1 MTHPT
6 HFVAIFGGAVSGS
19 EAAYQLSKRGIYSVV
34 FEQNVLPYGK
44 IEDGLPKWHVKLR
57 NKEEEKVNEKIKH
70 PYVMYVPNVRLGKD
84 INFEDVVNWG
94 FSAVFLATGAWND
107 RLLPIEGIDNFVDK
121 GLYYQNPLV
130 YWFNHYHEPGY
141 DGKQFDLHDDAIV
154 IGGGLASIDVLKIL
168 MIEITQK
175 ALAQKGH
182 KTDLFTLDRGIDK
195 VLEDL
200 GLTLSDL
207 GVKGCTLYY
216 RRRIIDMPLSPL
228 PTDTPEQLEKAQ
240 NVRQKILNNFKT
252 KFLFRVKEC
261 HMPREKIIENGRLV
275 GLKFC
280 KTKIENGKAEQIPDS
295 DVEIKSPLVISSIGS
310 IPELIE
316 GIPAKEQVFNLK
328 DTENCQI
335 EGYENVFALG
345 NAVTGKGNIIESLKH
360 GRELSQRVMDNY
372 LDWQED
378 DYQDLLRKQEAAVAE
393 DIDKIAE
400 SLKNKNLLS
409 IEKIQELKNRIKEYQ
424 QKSGFDGDY
433 DKWVK
438 KHLPKRLEDMI
449 GVTH

>member
-70 PYVMYVPNVRLGKD
+70 PYVMYVPNVKLGKD
-84 INFEDVVNWG
+84 INFEDIVNWG

-107 RLLPIEGIDNFVDK
+107 RLLPIEGIDDFVDK

-141 DGKQFDLHDDAIV
+141 DGKQFDLLDDAIV

-175 ALAQKGH
+175 ALEQKGH

-195 VLEDL
+195 EIENI
-200 GLTLSDL
+200 GLTLADL
-207 GVKGCTLYY
+207 GIKGCTLYY

-240 NVRQKILNNFKT
+240 NVRQKILNNFQT

-261 HMPREKIIENGRLV
+261 HMPLEKIVEDGRLS

-295 DVEIKSPLVISSIGS
+295 EVEIKSP
-310 IPELIE
+310 
-316 GIPAKEQVFNLK
+316 
-328 DTENCQI
+328 
-335 EGYENVFALG
+335 
-345 NAVTGKGNIIESLKH
+345 
-360 GRELSQRVMDNY
+360 
-372 LDWQED
+372 
-378 DYQDLLRKQEAAVAE
+378 
-393 DIDKIAE
+393 
-400 SLKNKNLLS
+400 
-409 IEKIQELKNRIKEYQ
+409 
-424 QKSGFDGDY
+424 
-433 DKWVK
+433 
-438 KHLPKRLEDMI
+438 
-449 GVTH
+449 